1 MSTYPLFVEA
11 FERGVK
17 VNSIDPLHYVPP
29 QEILEVLRDEK
40 LRRAIHQARED
51 GLSVDRLMPRIDVN
65 LWVSEKEV
73 ALIAFPKMD
82 GSFDYLGFSSKDE
95 SAHRWCTD
103 LFQHLWERAEP
114 GYWDE
119 VHLL

>member
-1 MSTYPLFVEA
+1 MRQPSCLVCRTPVISLLLVADEAARYP
-11 FERGVK
+11 RKKGH
-17 VNSIDPLHYVPP
+17 SVPP

-51 GLSVDRLMPRIDVN
+51 GLSVDRLMPQIDEN
-65 LWVSEKEV
+65 LWMSEREV
-73 ALIAFPKMD
+73 ALITFPKMD

-95 SAHRWCTD
+95 SAHSWCTD

-114 GYWDE
+114 
-119 VHLL
+119 